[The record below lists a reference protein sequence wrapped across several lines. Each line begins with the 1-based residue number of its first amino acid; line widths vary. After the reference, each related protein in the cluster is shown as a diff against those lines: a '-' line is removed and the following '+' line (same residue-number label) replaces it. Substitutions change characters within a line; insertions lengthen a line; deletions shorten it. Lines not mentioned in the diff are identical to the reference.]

1 MTPSFY
7 ASPRPPQRCPMAKKK
22 ALVPTFLPRAMSSL
36 ELFYRSYLEKKMHCV
51 YQVNDLFFNSK
62 NFFYF
67 FFYFSLL
74 WTKTINCLPF
84 PQLDSYEIAEGK
96 SLKINVSEPKTRLF
110 LGNIPKSKGK
120 EEIEDEMR
128 KLTGKLPHKL
138 LGLKSLVGR
147 TESTYLFDPPP
158 TWQMILPLCCCYH
171 QKLLCHYYCYYLFNK
186 LRVIRAHFLTW
197 ILF

>member
-7 ASPRPPQRCPMAKKK
+7 ASPRPRQRCPMAKKK

-36 ELFYRSYLEKKMHCV
+36 ELFYRSYLEKKKCTVFIKWMT
-51 YQVNDLFFNSK
+51 
-62 NFFYF
+62 F
-67 FFYFSLL
+67 FFSTQRSFFSVFS

-138 LGLKSLVGR
+138 LGLRVSSAGR
-147 TESTYLFDPPP
+147 NRLTFSIRLRLGKWYFLSAAAT
-158 TWQMILPLCCCYH
+158 IKNC
-171 QKLLCHYYCYYLFNK
+171 CHYYCYYLFNK
-186 LRVIRAHFLTW
+186 LRVIRAHFLTL

>member
-1 MTPSFY
+1 
-7 ASPRPPQRCPMAKKK
+7 
-22 ALVPTFLPRAMSSL
+22 
-36 ELFYRSYLEKKMHCV
+36 MHCV
-51 YQVNDLFFNSK
+51 YQVNDLFFQLK
-62 NFFYF
+62 EVF

-147 TESTYLFDPPP
+147 TESTYLFDPSP

-186 LRVIRAHFLTW
+186 LRVIRAHFLTL